1 MKRRNACASLIGGL
15 AVAQLLALTTSIP
28 VAAGTAPCTVQ
39 FGMYETNTPWD
50 PKMTAIRALDTAVNR
65 HSSIVHYYAQWGDV
79 GSGSFAANQSWM
91 LKAIRSYSSVGV
103 TGATPLITWEP
114 WGPAPET
121 VAHNTFPLSR
131 IAAGAFDAYIDS
143 WANGLRGYGG
153 TVMLDF
159 GHEMDGNWYPWGYG
173 VNGNTVADYIA
184 AFRHVHD
191 RFKAL
196 GATNVKFVWNPNV
209 WNAAGVDQRNFYPG
223 DAYVDWLAI
232 DVYNWGAADGGWGSL
247 SYGLTAVN
255 TYSRVASLNATKP
268 MMLAEW
274 ASAEPIAGDPAGVTK
289 GQWII
294 DAANA
299 MRTKFPRIRAAIWF
313 NLSNTKWALNSSTN
327 SMAGARTAFGG
338 CGSTAPAPRTSAAPK
353 PKPVA
358 RPTPVAAT
366 TSPTPA
372 GQAPVK
378 TGQPS
383 VSPSSATGSPSP
395 KSEALVAFRG
405 GEPAIAVVIGG
416 AALVALVIVSWFAVR
431 LVLRIDRRRRRRGA
445 D

>member
-1 MKRRNACASLIGGL
+1 
-15 AVAQLLALTTSIP
+15 
-28 VAAGTAPCTVQ
+28 
-39 FGMYETNTPWD
+39 
-50 PKMTAIRALDTAVNR
+50 
-65 HSSIVHYYAQWGDV
+65 
-79 GSGSFAANQSWM
+79 
-91 LKAIRSYSSVGV
+91 
-103 TGATPLITWEP
+103 
-114 WGPAPET
+114 
-121 VAHNTFPLSR
+121 
-131 IAAGAFDAYIDS
+131 
-143 WANGLRGYGG
+143 
-153 TVMLDF
+153 
-159 GHEMDGNWYPWGYG
+159 
-173 VNGNTVADYIA
+173 
-184 AFRHVHD
+184 
-191 RFKAL
+191 
-196 GATNVKFVWNPNV
+196 
-209 WNAAGVDQRNFYPG
+209 
-223 DAYVDWLAI
+223 
-232 DVYNWGAADGGWGSL
+232 
-247 SYGLTAVN
+247 
-255 TYSRVASLNATKP
+255 